1 MRTILIAA
9 GVIAATVGT
18 AAADCNAEIEKTKSD
33 WAALKLEPGSKPS
46 SMEKGIGGHE
56 HITAA
61 VTSMRVHLHEAI
73 DLCKA
78 GNEHEALLHVNVI
91 RAFLD
96 LPEFQHPKSHL
107 YLYNGGKKQ

>member
-1 MRTILIAA
+1 MRAFIFAVSVLAA
-9 GVIAATVGT
+9 SAGAAS
-18 AAADCNAEIEKTKSD
+18 ADCRSEIEKTKND

-46 SMEKGIGGHE
+46 SPEKGIKGHE

-61 VTSMRVHLHEAI
+61 VTSMRYHLAEAEN
-73 DLCKA
+73 LCAA

-96 LPEFQHPKSHL
+96 LPEFQHPASHH
-107 YLYNGGKKQ
+107 YLYQGRKQR

>member
-1 MRTILIAA
+1 MRTILFAATILAAAA
-9 GVIAATVGT
+9 GS

-46 SMEKGIGGHE
+46 SMETGIGGHE

-61 VTSMRVHLHEAI
+61 VTSMRIHLEKAE

-78 GNEHEALLHVNVI
+78 GNEHEALLHLNII

-107 YLYNGGKKQ
+107 YLYKGDKK